1 MLKSITMDFAKV
13 KTYSIKGRRNKVN
26 IAEFAKISKKG
37 TKFADFYEGLPD
49 ILAAKNLK
57 VLVND
62 IIYAYKHKKM
72 VIFMLGAHV
81 IKCGLSP
88 IIIDL
93 MKKGVIKAVALNGAG
108 IIHDTEIAMI
118 GSTSEDVGAGI
129 LDGSFGMAKETAE
142 FINEG
147 INDGCRAGLGI
158 GEAIGKKILDEKLKN
173 SSLSI
178 LAAARK
184 LNIPVTVHVAIGAD
198 IIHQHPLADGG
209 AIGEGTMA
217 DFKKLVRSVGS
228 LGRGGVVVNFGSAV
242 ILPEVFL
249 KAINLARNLGCGVKG
264 FTAANFDMYTHYRP
278 LQNILLRPT
287 QKGFGKGLNIIGH
300 HEIMMPLLYQAVVE
314 KL

>member
-1 MLKSITMDFAKV
+1 MDFTKV
-13 KTYSIKGRRNKVN
+13 KTYSIKGRKGKVN

-37 TKFADFYEGLPD
+37 AKFADFYEGLPD
-49 ILAAKNLK
+49 ILAVKNLK
-57 VLVND
+57 ALVD
-62 IIYAYKHKKM
+62 GVIYAYKRKRM

-88 IIIDL
+88 LVIDL
-93 MKKGVIKAVALNGAG
+93 MKCGVIKAVALNGAG
-108 IIHDTEIAMI
+108 IIHDTEIAMV

-129 LDGSFGMAKETAE
+129 MDGSFGMTKETAE

-178 LAAARK
+178 LAAAHK
-184 LNIPVTVHVAIGAD
+184 LSIPITVHVAIGAD
-198 IIHQHPLADGG
+198 IIHQHPLADGA

-217 DFKKLVRSVGS
+217 DFKKLVRSVGK

-264 FTAANFDMYTHYRP
+264 FIAANFDMYTHYRP
-278 LQNILLRPT
+278 MQNILVRPT

-300 HEIMMPLLYQAVVE
+300 HEIMMPLLYQAIVE
-314 KL
+314 RL

>member
-1 MLKSITMDFAKV
+1 MDYTKV
-13 KTYSIKGRRNKVN
+13 KTYSIKGRRSKVN

-37 TKFADFYEGLPD
+37 AKFANFYGGLPD
-49 ILAAKNLK
+49 ILAVKNLK
-57 VLVND
+57 ALVNS
-62 IIYAYKHKKM
+62 IIYAYKHKKT

-118 GSTSEDVGAGI
+118 GETSEDVGAGI

-147 INDGCRAGLGI
+147 INDGCRSGLGI
-158 GEAIGKKILDEKLKN
+158 GEAIGKKIVDEKLKN

-178 LAAARK
+178 LAAAYK

-198 IIHQHPLADGG
+198 IIHQHPLADGA

-217 DFKKLVRSVGS
+217 DFKKLVKSVGS
-228 LGRGGVVVNFGSAV
+228 LGGGGVVVNCGSAV

-249 KAINLARNLGCGVKG
+249 KAINLARNLGRPVKG

-287 QKGFGKGLNIIGH
+287 QKGYGKGLNIIGH
-300 HEIMMPLLYQAVVE
+300 HEIMMPLLYQAIVE
-314 KL
+314 KI